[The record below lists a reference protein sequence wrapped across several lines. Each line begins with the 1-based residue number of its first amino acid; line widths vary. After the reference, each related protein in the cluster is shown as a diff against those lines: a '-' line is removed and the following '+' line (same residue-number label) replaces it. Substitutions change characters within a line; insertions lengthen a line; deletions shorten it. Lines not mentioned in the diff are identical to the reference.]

1 MITAD
6 SRLKKLESREIQVL
20 ELQATV
26 SELKSNLNL
35 QAQNQLKNEL
45 EISGVPEHTNENLH
59 HVLLVAARK
68 VGVSLEEHDVDW
80 ISRVGPK
87 RPAAAPATDPDTASR
102 LPRTIVVRMLRRTKR
117 DEVIKAFKTRR
128 NISNKDIE
136 VDCPTLK
143 IFCNER
149 LTKEN
154 RLLFREARGRS
165 KQLGYAYCWCH
176 HGTIFVRQ
184 RDGKPSKL
192 IQSRD
197 DLDRILP
204 SSNIDPKV

>member
-1 MITAD
+1 
-6 SRLKKLESREIQVL
+6 
-20 ELQATV
+20 
-26 SELKSNLNL
+26 
-35 QAQNQLKNEL
+35 
-45 EISGVPEHTNENLH
+45 
-59 HVLLVAARK
+59 
-68 VGVSLEEHDVDW
+68 
-80 ISRVGPK
+80 
-87 RPAAAPATDPDTASR
+87 
-102 LPRTIVVRMLRRTKR
+102 MLRRTKR

-136 VDCPTLK
+136 VDGPTLK